1 MRYTAKD
8 IVYPLD
14 VIKGVVALDKLKETP
29 VVTYAEDA
37 PIPER
42 ELDALRRAEDA
53 LLERANMF
61 VIDFDANRK
70 QFIVRRQLGR
80 EEEMWAVDFVI
91 PLRKKQPSSQCR

>member
-1 MRYTAKD
+1 MRYTYQD
-8 IVYPLD
+8 FITPID
-14 VIKGVVALDKLKETP
+14 VIRGVITLDKLKEAS

-37 PIPER
+37 PIPKR
-42 ELDALRRAEDA
+42 EFDALRRTEDA

-80 EEEMWAVDFVI
+80 EEEMWTVDFVI